1 MKFKAVIFDMDGLLF
16 DTEKVFN
23 KAWQTLA
30 DSRGLILDLRMLD
43 QLRGTSGKQM
53 LKIINNYWPEEDE
66 KILMEEVFKVAEVL
80 LKEYVPIKPGAVELL
95 NFLQK
100 RSVPM
105 AIATSSP
112 RYLVERN
119 LQVTGFDKLFEAIV
133 CREDIHN
140 GKPDPE
146 IFLKAA
152 EKLKK
157 NAQECIVL
165 EDAVHGVKAGLNA
178 HCKTFMIP
186 DLIQPDEEILNSDVL
201 ILKDLNQVIDV
212 LIKNDWI

>member
-100 RSVPM
+100 SSVPM

-119 LQVTGFDKLFEAIV
+119 LQVTGFDKFFEAIV

-178 HCKTFMIP
+178 HFKTFMIP

>member
-119 LQVTGFDKLFEAIV
+119 LQVTGFDKFFEAIV

-165 EDAVHGVKAGLNA
+165 EDAVHGVKAGLYA